1 MEKNIIKTE
10 VLKNIE
16 KYEKNGI
23 PAHRQMS
30 LDAYRRALA
39 YDPADAIHH
48 ERERKLETE
57 RKRQQAEMAI
67 KYEEVKTKSV
77 KQQEDDARQTSLKK
91 KRKDEL
97 EMGMG

>member
-1 MEKNIIKTE
+1 MLSIGIYQ
-10 VLKNIE
+10 NIE
-16 KYEKNGI
+16 KYEKSGV
-23 PAHRQMS
+23 PPHRQLAIDS
-30 LDAYRRALA
+30 YRSDLN
-39 YDPADAIHH
+39 YDPADAIHR

-57 RKRQQAEMAI
+57 CKRQQAEMAI

-97 EMGMG
+97 EFGSI